1 MFSSSLTKAFLF
13 QHKMIVL
20 VDGTYTPYE
29 KTQVYAPSDE
39 YVFYGFSISLR
50 VRCLVLIKEAVIQ
63 GQIFVHFLKFI
74 LSQCTVYFLSHEH
87 EHFNLYTG

>member
-50 VRCLVLIKEAVIQ
+50 VR
-63 GQIFVHFLKFI
+63 
-74 LSQCTVYFLSHEH
+74 Y
-87 EHFNLYTG
+87 